1 MKRKLTCLIL
11 AFVMA
16 FSCFAVV
23 GCSSNSDDETVEGD
37 TTDESALTTAT
48 LTLWI
53 PTDKNTTEE
62 AILAVQEAMN
72 KILKAKFETAIELH
86 AIPSDQYE
94 AAVDARLTEIEEKI
108 AFEEEEAERKRKEA
122 KELAAQGITTAAE
135 EETTAETTAA
145 GGEETVVNDLGMTVL
160 RYPEVEETQMDIFL
174 VRGYDNYKSYI
185 EREALSALDSEIN
198 GTSKLLKQYIYPSF
212 LTYAKV
218 DGSTYAIPNNH
229 VIGEYKY
236 LLVNKKLVDEL
247 YWDPD
252 ELTTLLKCEDFILDV
267 KERTDVTP
275 MLAPVDASGMTYWS
289 EDGGWSLLGSQ
300 ISSDTA
306 YATYCPPKN
315 IYTIRN
321 YVDTFSMMKHLEE
334 ADCFAKDPS
343 KVTEFGV
350 GVLTGDSTLPAQ
362 YEEEYYVS
370 VYEKPLLTTGDV
382 YDSMFA
388 VSAYTKSLSR
398 SMEILT
404 MLNTETEL
412 RTILQYGV
420 EDVHWRKNDADSSVI
435 DIISKDYKMNLNE
448 TGNVY
453 MTYPGEGIP
462 MTYWEDAKTQNLAS
476 QVSPYIAFEHKDYY
490 TDDTKDDFKALTE
503 LSKEYEDKI
512 AAMTADEFDEIVSD
526 MKKEINGLDLISKM
540 VNAEGENTPASIY
553 FAFHEAKPK

>member
-1 MKRKLTCLIL
+1 MKRKLMCLLL

-23 GCSSNSDDETVEGD
+23 GCSSNSGDETVEGD
-37 TTDESALTTAT
+37 TTDEAALTTAT

-62 AILAVQEAMN
+62 AILAVQDAMN

-94 AAVDARLTEIEEKI
+94 AAIDARLTEIEEKI

-135 EETTAETTAA
+135 EETTADTTSAGADETI
-145 GGEETVVNDLGMTVL
+145 VNDLGMTVL

-185 EREALSALDSEIN
+185 EREALSALDSEIG

-236 LLVNKKLVDEL
+236 LLVNKKLVDDL

-289 EDGGWSLLGSQ
+289 EDGGWSLLGTQ
-300 ISSDTA
+300 ITADTA
-306 YATYCPPKN
+306 ANTYCPPKN

-321 YVDTFSMMKHLEE
+321 YVDTASMMKHLEE
-334 ADCFAKDPS
+334 QDCFAKDPS

-350 GVLTGDSTLPAQ
+350 GVLSGDATLPAQ
-362 YEEEYYVS
+362 YEEDYYVY
-370 VYEKPLLTTGDV
+370 VYENPLLTTDSA
-382 YDSMFA
+382 YSSMFA
-388 VSAYTKSLSR
+388 VSSYTKSLAR

-404 MLNTETEL
+404 MLNTENEL

-420 EDVHWRKNDADSSVI
+420 EDVHWRKNDADPSVI
-435 DIISKDYKMNLNE
+435 DIISKDYQMNLEE

-453 MTYPGEGIP
+453 MTYPGAGIP
-462 MTYWEDAKTQNLAS
+462 MSYWEDAKTQNLAS
-476 QVSPYIAFEHKDYY
+476 QVSPFLGFTHEDYY
-490 TDDTKDDFKALTE
+490 TDDTKDDFKALAE
-503 LSKEYEDKI
+503 LSEEYADKI
-512 AAMTADEFDEIVSD
+512 DSMTADEFDDIVNE

-553 FAFHEAKPK
+553 FAYFESKK